1 MKRPRSITVDYPES
15 YLPYLSLPYLSLP
28 GLAMASAALPCTRTA
43 FAP

>member
-1 MKRPRSITVDYPES
+1 MKRLRSITVDYLES